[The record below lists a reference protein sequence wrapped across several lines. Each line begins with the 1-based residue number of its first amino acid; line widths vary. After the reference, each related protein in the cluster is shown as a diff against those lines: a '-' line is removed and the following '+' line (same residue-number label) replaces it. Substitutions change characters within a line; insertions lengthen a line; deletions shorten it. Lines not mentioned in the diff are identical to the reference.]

1 MTARIGIALATVT
14 LLLAFT
20 IKADAQQLKVGYVDF
35 ARLIKESPQAR
46 ESMRKLQDEF
56 APRERDIVAQQT
68 DLQSKEEQLQRDVA
82 VMGDSQ
88 RREAERNIQQLQR
101 DLARGRNEYL
111 EDLNLRRNEELD
123 RLQRNLLQQVQ
134 SYANSGG
141 YDLIVSDGVVFAS
154 SAIDITPQILAG
166 LEADFQSQQSQ

>member
-68 DLQSKEEQLQRDVA
+68 DLQS
-82 VMGDSQ
+82 
-88 RREAERNIQQLQR
+88 
-101 DLARGRNEYL
+101 
-111 EDLNLRRNEELD
+111 
-123 RLQRNLLQQVQ
+123 
-134 SYANSGG
+134 
-141 YDLIVSDGVVFAS
+141 
-154 SAIDITPQILAG
+154 
-166 LEADFQSQQSQ
+166 